1 MNLLKFSRQ
10 KNYPYNIKWGYS
22 SRQELDRKLGLNK
35 NIQSK
40 VLAHYAVQKNV
51 SGNILAKSYPLS
63 SATGGELIT
72 LYTTAYFQ
80 LPNEEAT
87 KRFPFS
93 PIILLCP
100 CGYPGQRRNSEIIAP
115 LD

>member
-1 MNLLKFSRQ
+1 MKFRGYTYN
-10 KNYPYNIKWGYS
+10 NYYNSKSFMWIYLNFLDKKIIHIISSGAGYS
-22 SRQELDRKLGLNK
+22 SRQELDRKLGLNM

-40 VLAHYAVQKNV
+40 VLAHYAEEKNV

-80 LPNEEAT
+80 LP
-87 KRFPFS
+87 
-93 PIILLCP
+93 
-100 CGYPGQRRNSEIIAP
+100 
-115 LD
+115 

>member
-1 MNLLKFSRQ
+1 M
-10 KNYPYNIKWGYS
+10 
-22 SRQELDRKLGLNK
+22 
-35 NIQSK
+35 
-40 VLAHYAVQKNV
+40 LAHNAEQKNV

-93 PIILLCP
+93 PIILLYP